1 MHTEAFLPLSSNISS
16 HLCSCLQNDMFHAD
30 NILLPKGKLGLKL
43 NLEKAWNS
51 LELAI
56 SLFQRDMEDRDF

>member
-1 MHTEAFLPLSSNISS
+1 
-16 HLCSCLQNDMFHAD
+16 MFHAD

-43 NLEKAWNS
+43 SLEKAWNS

-56 SLFQRDMEDRDF
+56 SLFQRDTEDRDF